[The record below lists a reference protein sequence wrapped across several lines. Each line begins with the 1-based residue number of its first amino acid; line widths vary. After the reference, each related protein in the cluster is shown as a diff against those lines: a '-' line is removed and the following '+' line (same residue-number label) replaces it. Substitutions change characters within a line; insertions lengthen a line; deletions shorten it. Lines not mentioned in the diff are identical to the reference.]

1 MVHFHYSKDREKKL
15 DAGGYPL
22 IFQAMGG
29 AWDLGGITNY
39 LRGTL
44 DPGGNH
50 ALPSSITVVHY
61 RRPLPSSSSFFKVSL
76 LSSQ

>member
-29 AWDLGGITNY
+29 LGILGASLIILGVPWTPEE
-39 LRGTL
+39 TM
-44 DPGGNH
+44 
-50 ALPSSITVVHY
+50 HY
-61 RRPLPSSSSFFKVSL
+61 RRPLPSSITGVHYRHRRRFLRFRS
-76 LSSQ
+76 